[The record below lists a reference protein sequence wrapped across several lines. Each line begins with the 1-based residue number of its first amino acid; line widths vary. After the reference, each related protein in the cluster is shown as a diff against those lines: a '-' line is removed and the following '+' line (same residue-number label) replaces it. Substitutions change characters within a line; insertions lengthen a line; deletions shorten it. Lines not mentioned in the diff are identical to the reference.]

1 MIDASI
7 ILQAAATF
15 STLLC
20 AYFMAE
26 KKLSA
31 PIWGVISNVAWLA
44 LEIHLQL
51 WLLIPVPV
59 VMTALHL
66 RVYRRWRRPAT

>member
-1 MIDASI
+1 MIDVSI
-7 ILQAAATF
+7 ALQAAATV

-26 KKLSA
+26 KRLSA
-31 PIWGVISNVAWLA
+31 PVWGVISNVAWLS
-44 LEIHLQL
+44 LEIYLQL

-59 VMTALHL
+59 VMTVLHL
-66 RVYRRWRRPAT
+66 RVYRRWSAG